1 MRVTLDLSKLLQEGK
16 ISKEEHDRLAD
27 LSKRETKSHAFSVIV
42 VLAVIAIVVGTVG
55 LFPTFFETIG
65 ESLLNVFG
73 ARGLHF
79 ISIVLSAAGA
89 LIAGSGFLATLC
101 AFITLTFVGNAGTF
115 YSHAAYFVFIEEP
128 GFTVVIFS
136 VLAWVTYLIS
146 QRLNPKH
153 MRVTIIFSRACIF
166 IVNLAFW
173 IGSLWGDR
181 KGNLKISDIGFT
193 IGWAVA
199 LVAVGVWAAT
209 KDKRW
214 VVNTTAVFGSIHFY
228 TQWFERL
235 GASPGS
241 LLSAGLIALA
251 ILYGF
256 RAYNRP
262 YMKPKIA

>member
-1 MRVTLDLSKLLQEGK
+1 MKVTLNLSKLLQEGK
-16 ISKEEHDRLAD
+16 ISQQEHDKLVS
-27 LSKRETKSHAFSVIV
+27 LSKQETKSHAFSVIV
-42 VLAVIAIVVGTVG
+42 VLAVIAIVAGTVG
-55 LFPTFFETIG
+55 LFPEFFIAIVEG
-65 ESLLNVFG
+65 LLNIFG

-79 ISIVLSAAGA
+79 FAIVLCAVGA
-89 LIAGSGFLATLC
+89 LIVGSGFLATLC
-101 AFITLTFVGNAGTF
+101 AFTTLTFIGNAGTF
-115 YSHAAYFVFIEEP
+115 YTHAAYFVFIEEP
-128 GFTVVIFS
+128 GITVVMFS
-136 VLAWVTYLIS
+136 VLACVTYLIS
-146 QRLNPKH
+146 QRLNQKH

-166 IVNLAFW
+166 IVNMAFW
-173 IGSLWGDR
+173 IGSLWGDK
-181 KGNLKISDIGFT
+181 KGHFQISDVGFT

-199 LVAVGVWAAT
+199 LIAVGAWAAV

-241 LLSAGLIALA
+241 LLCAGLIVLV

-262 YMKPKIA
+262 YMKGKST